1 MWLDDLILY
10 IRSFFR
16 RRIKKPEYIIVDEYE
31 TTDLFEYKD
40 EEPFL

>member
-16 RRIKKPEYIIVDEYE
+16 RRIKKPEYIIIDEYE
-31 TTDLFEYKD
+31 TMHLFEFGDK
-40 EEPFL
+40 EL

>member
-31 TTDLFEYKD
+31 TTYLFDFGDKDL
-40 EEPFL
+40 